1 VSGPA
6 GKVKAGA
13 TFCDGTCALCSKAA
27 HAPIAPSGGT
37 VHDALCLCETKASSN
52 CAVKQSSAWYARR

>member
-1 VSGPA
+1 VSGLA

-13 TFCDGTCALCSKAA
+13 SFCDGARALCSKAA
-27 HAPIAPSGGT
+27 RAPIARTGGT

-52 CAVKQSSAWYARR
+52 CAVKQSSARYARR